1 MTMFGSQWLANAGAD
16 YEISQSIRF
25 NDDDSA
31 YLNRTPSSAG
41 DRRTFTFSCW
51 VKRANLTGA
60 NQPIFSAGGD
70 DWLMFLSAE
79 TLGFNTSGSN
89 YRIVTTQLFR
99 DPGAWMHVVLR
110 VDTTNS
116 TAGDRLRLYLNGSE
130 ITDFGTDSNPTLNF
144 ETSFN
149 NTGEHD
155 IGKLVGAGQ
164 YLDGYLAEINHVD
177 GSSLAPSNFG
187 ETNDDGV
194 WIPKEYS
201 GAYGTNGF
209 FIDGRDSSDLGD
221 DESGNGNDFASSGL
235 AAADQMLDTP
245 TKNWCTWNNIDTSF
259 NNNVTSD
266 GNLVITTA
274 SPGYT
279 RFQLGTFGV
288 SSGKWEWK
296 WTPTASLSDGGIGV
310 DDGTSQAATGAS
322 SGAISSQSANG
333 FIYRSGGTK
342 LVGGTASSY
351 GATFA
356 ADDVIRCQID
366 LDADTPTIEF
376 FKNDASQGSI
386 NMNAG
391 VTYFPLPIF
400 SRCWFGFR
408 R

>member
-1 MTMFGSQWLANAGAD
+1 MVFSNNLLMGAAGQSTG
-16 YEISQSIRF
+16 YEIDQSIRF

-89 YRIVTTQLFR
+89 YRIVTTQPFR

-155 IGKLVGAGQ
+155 IGKLVGASQ
-164 YLDGYLAEINHVD
+164 FFDGYLAEINHVD

-194 WIPKEYS
+194 WIPKKYS

-235 AAADQMLDTP
+235 AAADQMSDSP
-245 TKNWCTWNNIDTSF
+245 TNNFCTYNPLRTRGTNTLS
-259 NNNVTSD
+259 NGNLQAAAGSAGAYVTS
-266 GNLVITTA
+266 
-274 SPGYT
+274 
-279 RFQLGTFGV
+279 TFGV
-288 SSGKWEWK
+288 SSGKWYWEY
-296 WTPTASLSDGGIGV
+296 TFTGTYNFPIVGIM
-310 DDGTSQAATGAS
+310 GTDLYQDAYPSQLTNAVLYYS
-322 SGAISSQSANG
+322 SNG
-333 FIYRSGGTK
+333 NKYIDSTS
-342 LVGGTASSY
+342 SSY
-351 GATFA
+351 GASYA
-356 ADDVIRCQID
+356 VSDKIGVALNLDDNEI
-366 LDADTPTIEF
+366 TF
-376 FKNDASQGSI
+376 FKNNSTA
-386 NMNAG
+386 NTN
-391 VTYFPLPIF
+391 
-400 SRCWFGFR
+400 RCW
-408 R
+408 